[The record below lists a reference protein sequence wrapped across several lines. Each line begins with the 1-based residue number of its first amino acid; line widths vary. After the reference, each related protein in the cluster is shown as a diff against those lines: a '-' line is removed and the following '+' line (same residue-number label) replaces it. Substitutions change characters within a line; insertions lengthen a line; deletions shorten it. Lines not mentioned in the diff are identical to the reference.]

1 MRHIRILRLLAYIT
15 AITMLAA
22 LALLVRAPAQ
32 ELEQE
37 SSHPVLL
44 SIAVT
49 PADASILPDRDI
61 QFTAT
66 GTFSDGSTHD
76 LTWSV
81 TWSSSVLDVATINR
95 VGNTRAL
102 AVGRTTIEAALGAIN
117 GSATLNVVLSGTFDL
132 TGSMETG
139 RYVHTATL
147 LNNGMVL
154 VAGGCCPSL
163 PTAEL
168 YNPAT
173 GSFTPTGS
181 MTAPYALATLLNNGM
196 VLIEGGGATGLPGGE
211 LYNPLTGSFS
221 YTNGKMSTP
230 RDWHTAT
237 LLKNGLVLMAGGIDS
252 NYNALASAEL
262 YDPATGT
269 FTPTGSLNNARAGHT
284 ATPLNN
290 GMVLMAGG
298 CTGYCSPGYTNSP
311 SVVEGELYNPATG
324 TFTPTGSLNTARLF
338 HTATL
343 LNNGMVLVSGGQDSE
358 GGDILADAELY
369 NPATGTFTPTGSL
382 NTARTR
388 HRASLLTNGM
398 VLMAGGADYWLV
410 NFGESLGSAEV
421 YDPATGTFTPTSSS
435 LNDARYW
442 ETATLL
448 NNGLVLIA
456 GGVGMYQYEAS
467 AELYEPVLCPPP
479 HLKSIAI
486 KPERSTLSP
495 GQTQRFIA
503 IGKFSDG
510 TTQQLASVTWS
521 SSKPAVAQISN
532 DASNPGVGLAIAAGT
547 VMIEARA
554 VWVRGWARLT
564 VQ

>member
-66 GTFSDGSTHD
+66 GTFSDGSSHD

-196 VLIEGGGATGLPGGE
+196 VLIEGGGAAGLPGGE

-311 SVVEGELYNPATG
+311 SVVEG
-324 TFTPTGSLNTARLF
+324 
-338 HTATL
+338 
-343 LNNGMVLVSGGQDSE
+343 
-358 GGDILADAELY
+358 ELY